1 MINQIDFYNYTI
13 DVPQFD
19 FSRTASLVESLA
31 PIDQLQMVL
40 PNIQYFS
47 SNGIL
52 LIRYTD
58 DIIVMWN
65 PTRPLENQEESLQ
78 FGISVVVFIIFATFH
93 DHGEINNTEIDI
105 FSTKGNVEKSIGPF
119 SPNYYFYGTS
129 FPRNNYSTQNI
140 PNDIIIDIL
149 VELPV
154 KSLIRFKGVCRSWY
168 SLIKDDKFVKQHYD
182 THKNCQKYFMSPVP
196 IVQSRPL
203 RYFSCNG
210 ILLITY
216 DDDIIVLWNPATRE
230 SRRIPSP
237 IRSKTS
243 GHYNFC
249 YFPRIKGYKIFRLG
263 YGVVTDDINDMNID
277 IFSTKGNTWKSI
289 GTFPPNYYFL
299 GHNIVMADGI
309 VYMTAKR
316 KEYLSNYTIL
326 RFCLEKEQ
334 FQEELLLLEGNH
346 TIIREFWLYMMKT
359 NSWNKILTLPLTR
372 ENWVRPL
379 SFMKNGGIMFQ
390 KSDSSG
396 FVAYNST
403 THKLEQ
409 VNVAGIEGLYF
420 INIITYVET
429 LSSLD
434 W

>member
-1 MINQIDFYNYTI
+1 M
-13 DVPQFD
+13 DVPQLD
-19 FSRTASLVESLA
+19 SSSIVSLVESPV
-31 PIDQLQMVL
+31 PIDQSRKVF
-40 PNIQYFS
+40 PSIQ
-47 SNGIL
+47 
-52 LIRYTD
+52 
-58 DIIVMWN
+58 
-65 PTRPLENQEESLQ
+65 
-78 FGISVVVFIIFATFH
+78 
-93 DHGEINNTEIDI
+93 
-105 FSTKGNVEKSIGPF
+105 
-119 SPNYYFYGTS
+119 
-129 FPRNNYSTQNI
+129 
-140 PNDIIIDIL
+140 
-149 VELPV
+149 
-154 KSLIRFKGVCRSWY
+154 
-168 SLIKDDKFVKQHYD
+168 
-182 THKNCQKYFMSPVP
+182 
-196 IVQSRPL
+196 
-203 RYFSCNG
+203 YFSCNG

-216 DDDIIVLWNPATRE
+216 ADKIIMLWNPATRE
-230 SRRIPSP
+230 SRRIPS
-237 IRSKTS
+237 SKTG

-249 YFPRIKGYKIFRLG
+249 YFPRIEGYKIFRLG

-299 GHNIVMADGI
+299 GYNVVMTDGV

-316 KEYLSNYTIL
+316 KENLSNYTIL

-334 FQEELLLLEGNH
+334 FQEELLFPYAIPRRRHVLFSLGEKLCLIRVLEGNH
-346 TIIREFWLYMMKT
+346 KVNREFWLYMMKT
-359 NSWNKILTLPLTR
+359 NSWNKILTLPLTL
-372 ENWVRPL
+372 ENCVRPL

-409 VNVAGIEGLYF
+409 VNVAGIEELYF